1 MFMTRTVFFV
11 LLTSIAFQPFVQ
23 AEGLSLLDTSREL
36 MKGNSY
42 YLSITT
48 LEPLLLQKEKSDDQQ
63 EAYLIADKICDS
75 FVNDYDHLLIR
86 EFESIYGVSSGKDM
100 EWEKIKKLN
109 RLGAGITYAHMAG
122 SYDYQ
127 YAFLKTLLKRYPDS
141 RYAPAAK
148 FYMIRPGYN
157 EIKDVERELR
167 ELNSYLKKC
176 PDLKESDLAR
186 LKIAR
191 INDNLWQILSADY
204 GREQF
209 TSGDRDKD
217 AKRALRCRLKA
228 LKLYQTVLNNKKI
241 GSKDLGEVR
250 ERYGQLK
257 ELKRT
262 NRYWILND

>member
-1 MFMTRTVFFV
+1 MVRILLA
-11 LLTSIAFQPFVQ
+11 LLTAISFPAFVR

-42 YLSITT
+42 YLAITA
-48 LEPLLLQKEKSDDQQ
+48 LEPLLLQKGKSDDQQ
-63 EAYLIADKICDS
+63 EAYIIADKICDS

-86 EFESIYGVSSGKDM
+86 EFESIYGASSGKDM
-100 EWEKIKKLN
+100 EWDKIKNLN
-109 RLGAGITYAHMAG
+109 RLGAGITYEHMAG

-127 YAFLKTLLKRYPDS
+127 YAFLRALLKRYPDS

-148 FYMIRPGYN
+148 FYMIKPGYN

-167 ELNSYLKKC
+167 ELNGYLKKY

-191 INDNLWQILSADY
+191 INDNLWQILSSDY

-209 TSGDRDKD
+209 TGGDRDKD
-217 AKRALRCRLKA
+217 AKRAVKCRQAALR
-228 LKLYQTVLNNKKI
+228 LYQTVLNNKKI
-241 GSKDLGEVR
+241 DPKDLDEVR
-250 ERYGQLK
+250 ERYRQLK
-257 ELKRT
+257 GFKQT